1 MLTCG
6 QAQEN
11 EAPMHDLTR
20 LSDSERRVLLL
31 LAEGHTAKTVAAAL
45 GMTEGAV
52 NERLREA
59 RRKTGVGSS
68 RELARLL
75 RGVETEPQEIRPKQ
89 IGVAATA
96 PSIDTQG
103 RQRGRRLGWPVILG
117 AFAMITLASAIGALA
132 ALTLAPGSK
141 VPGPAA
147 PPRVVSTYPAAD
159 ARVPA
164 GKLVLSVTFDRP
176 MRPGGYSFIMRDRQ
190 SFPTCGK
197 APVRSADGRAF
208 SLECVVAAGRTYEVG
223 FNNDRSRNF
232 VGLADGVP
240 ATPAVLRFSTR

>member
-1 MLTCG
+1 
-6 QAQEN
+6 
-11 EAPMHDLTR
+11 MHDLTR
-20 LSDSERRVLLL
+20 LSQSERRVLLL

-75 RGVETEPQEIRPKQ
+75 RGVETGPQEIRPKQ
-89 IGVAATA
+89 MGVAATA

-117 AFAMITLASAIGALA
+117 AFAMITLASALGALA
-132 ALTLAPGSK
+132 VLALAPGS
-141 VPGPAA
+141 PA
-147 PPRVVSTYPAAD
+147 PPHVVSTSPAAN

-164 GKLVLSVTFDRP
+164 GRLVLSVTFDRP
-176 MRPGGYSFIMRDRQ
+176 MRPGGYSFIMRERQ

-197 APVRSADGRAF
+197 TPVRSADGRAF
-208 SLECVVAAGRTYEVG
+208 SLECVVEAGRDYEVG
-223 FNNDRSRNF
+223 FNNERSRNF